1 MKRSWTTLA
10 VAFAALFAAA
20 GCGGTNTTFQVNTG
34 ATLTFLSPA
43 DATAGGQGFT
53 LTVNGSGFV
62 SNTVVQWNGK
72 NRTTTFVSATQVTAA
87 INTADIASAGTIFV
101 QTLNPN
107 PAQGGNGISVN
118 SIAFVIHPSTSASAV
133 AQAATA
139 AAGDSPAISGDGRFV
154 AYTGVSG
161 ERTQIFLH
169 DSCAGAGG
177 SCQERTALI
186 STAEDGAAGDADS
199 RSPSIS
205 SDGRYVAFDS
215 AAKNLTRDLPE
226 GRQVFLRDNCFG
238 ADASCT
244 ASTQLISTDASG
256 ALTGTENI
264 LPAISSSGRFVAFVS
279 VMPSKVAVSG
289 AANSAAQPNS
299 GFRQVFVRDTCFGA
313 ANCTPRTMRISL
325 QPGDAPAG
333 GTPQRP
339 ALSGN
344 GESVAASGHDATRFT
359 PGKTIDDS
367 VFLAAT
373 KNPSQ

>member
-1 MKRSWTTLA
+1 MPHSLDSIEFSRAVDGPAKSRNASLWKLRKPSLANSFPVDLCSWGMVSINGSVGGHGVARAGLGPGQRSACNAHLTRQETGAAVSPRACRKKGELMKRSWTTLA

-20 GCGGTNTTFQVNTG
+20 GCGGTCTTFQVNTG

-62 SNTVVQWNGK
+62 NNTVVQWNGK

-161 ERTQIFLH
+161 ERTQI
-169 DSCAGAGG
+169 
-177 SCQERTALI
+177 
-186 STAEDGAAGDADS
+186 
-199 RSPSIS
+199 
-205 SDGRYVAFDS
+205 
-215 AAKNLTRDLPE
+215 
-226 GRQVFLRDNCFG
+226 
-238 ADASCT
+238 
-244 ASTQLISTDASG
+244 
-256 ALTGTENI
+256 
-264 LPAISSSGRFVAFVS
+264 
-279 VMPSKVAVSG
+279 
-289 AANSAAQPNS
+289 
-299 GFRQVFVRDTCFGA
+299 
-313 ANCTPRTMRISL
+313 
-325 QPGDAPAG
+325 
-333 GTPQRP
+333 
-339 ALSGN
+339 
-344 GESVAASGHDATRFT
+344 
-359 PGKTIDDS
+359 
-367 VFLAAT
+367 
-373 KNPSQ
+373 